1 MRKVLEKVERRLG
14 EKLFL
19 KGEHCAGTKCAVVRR
34 NYPPGIHG
42 QKKKGRRGKSEYSQL
57 LREKQ
62 KVRFS
67 YGLGDKDIERYSKKA
82 SERSGL
88 FEDEFIKMIESR
100 LDNVVWR
107 FGFAVSRR
115 AARMMVNHG
124 HITVN
129 GKIVSIPSYQ
139 LKKGDAV
146 AVKDASLASFLFTD
160 LDTRFKKLEMPH
172 WLSLDKTKKTG
183 TLLSRPGAEDLQEN
197 FEFSKI
203 KEYYSR

>member
-19 KGEHCAGTKCAVVRR
+19 KGEHCAGTKCAAVRR

-42 QKKKGRRGKSEYSQL
+42 KKKKGRRGKSEYSQL

-183 TLLSRPGAEDLQEN
+183 TLLSRPGAEDLKEN